1 MELEMK
7 LKERFTQISAKMEIK
22 NRVDNLKIKIAKENS
37 LSVEDL

>member
-1 MELEMK
+1 
-7 LKERFTQISAKMEIK
+7 MEIK